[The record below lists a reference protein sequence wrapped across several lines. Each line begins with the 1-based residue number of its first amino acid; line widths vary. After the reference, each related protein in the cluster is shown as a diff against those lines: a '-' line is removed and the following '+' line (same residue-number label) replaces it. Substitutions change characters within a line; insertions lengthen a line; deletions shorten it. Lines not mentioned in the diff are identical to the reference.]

1 VRLVGLLKQL
11 LYSLDPENFG
21 GLEDKYTDY
30 VKSKIVVVP
39 IPFDSTA
46 CSSPGQ
52 RFGPESII
60 SASAG
65 LELYDEEIDF
75 EVYKEGICTTE
86 HMEPVRA
93 NVEENNLRIKK
104 SLQEFLDDGKFIV
117 ALGGDHSIT
126 YGVLS
131 AFNEKQT
138 LKPFSILQLDAH
150 ADVAEDAE
158 GSRFTHACVMRRARE
173 EFTDNI
179 VQVGLRSVSKEE
191 IEYNKENVF
200 LAINLRKNFEQKIPE
215 IVARLKHDNV
225 YITFDVDVLDPSE
238 MPATGTPEPG
248 GLHYYD
254 ILALLKEVCK
264 QKNVIGLDCVELMP
278 LPGNDAP
285 NSVAAKI
292 VYKLLGYKFK
302 FAKI

>member
-1 VRLVGLLKQL
+1 MKQL

-21 GLEDKYTDY
+21 GLQEKYSDY
-30 VKSKIVVVP
+30 KTSKIVVVP

-86 HMEPVRA
+86 HMEPVRG

-104 SLQEFLDDGKFIV
+104 SLEELLNDGKFVV

-131 AFNEKQT
+131 AFNEKQS
-138 LKPFSILQLDAH
+138 LKPFSVLQLDAH
-150 ADVAEDAE
+150 ADVATDAE
-158 GSRFTHACVMRRARE
+158 GSKYTHACVMRRARE

-191 IEYNKENVF
+191 IEYNKGNVF
-200 LAINLRKNFEQKIPE
+200 LAIDLRKNFEAKIPE
-215 IVARLKHDNV
+215 IVSRIKYDNV
-225 YITFDVDVLDPSE
+225 YVTFDVDALDPSE
-238 MPATGTPEPG
+238 MPSTGTPEPG

-254 ILALLKEVCK
+254 VLALLRAVCEK
-264 QKNVIGLDCVELMP
+264 KNVIGFDCVELMP
-278 LPGNDAP
+278 IPGNDAP
-285 NSVAAKI
+285 NAVAAKI

-302 FAKI
+302 FMRQR

>member
-1 VRLVGLLKQL
+1 MKQL
-11 LYSLDPENFG
+11 LYSMDPENFG
-21 GLEDKYTDY
+21 GLQEKYTDY
-30 VKSKIVVVP
+30 AKSKIVVVP

-52 RFGPESII
+52 RFGPEALI

-75 EVYKEGICTTE
+75 EVHKEGICTTE
-86 HMEPVRA
+86 HMECVRA

-104 SLQEFLDDGKFIV
+104 ILQEFLDDGKFV
-117 ALGGDHSIT
+117 VTLGGDHSIT

-131 AFNEKQT
+131 AFAGQSK
-138 LKPFSILQLDAH
+138 LKPFSVLQLDAH
-150 ADVAEDAE
+150 ADVATDAE
-158 GSRFTHACVMRRARE
+158 GSKYTHACVMRRARE

-191 IEYNKENVF
+191 IEYNKENIF
-200 LAINLRKNFEQKIPE
+200 LAIDLRKNFEAKIPE
-215 IVARLKHDNV
+215 IVSRLKYDNV
-225 YITFDVDVLDPSE
+225 YITFDVDALDPSE

-254 ILALLKEVCK
+254 VLALLKAVCK
-264 QKNVIGLDCVELMP
+264 EKNVIGFDCVELMP

-285 NSVAAKI
+285 NTVAAKI
-292 VYKLLGYKFK
+292 IYKLLGYKFK
-302 FAKI
+302 FSLG